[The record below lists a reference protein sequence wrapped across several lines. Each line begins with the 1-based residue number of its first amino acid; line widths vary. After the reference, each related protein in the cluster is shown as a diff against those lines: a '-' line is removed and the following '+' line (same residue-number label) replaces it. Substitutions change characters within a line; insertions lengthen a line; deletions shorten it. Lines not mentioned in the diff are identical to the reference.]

1 MRHRGRS
8 APRWVG
14 LLVGSGLV
22 MLLSSLGHSET
33 VAGASGDPVIA
44 AAGDIA
50 CDPASTSYNG
60 GAGTPKACREQATS
74 DLLVNGGFAAV
85 LDLGD
90 NQYECGSLTAYD
102 TSYNPS
108 WGRLKSIT
116 HPAPGNHEYQT
127 SGGTGCNSSNAGAA
141 GYFQYFGAAAGPPG
155 NGYYSFDIG
164 NWHIIALNSQCGKV
178 GCGPS
183 SPQGVWLKNDL
194 ALHPT
199 GCKLAFWHI
208 PVFSSGATSSGAK
221 AFWTLLYAA
230 HADLVLNG
238 HYHAYERFDL
248 QSPSGTADSNGIRE
262 IIVGTGGEDHAG
274 LGPKPPNT
282 QVLNNTAFGVLE
294 LTLHPTSYDWKF
306 MPVPGASFSDSGTT
320 ACHT

>member
-1 MRHRGRS
+1 M
-8 APRWVG
+8 VG
-14 LLVGSGLV
+14 IVLA

-141 GYFQYFGAAAGPPG
+141 GYFKYFGAAAGPPG
-155 NGYYSFDIG
+155 KGYYSLDIG
-164 NWHIIALNSQCGKV
+164 NWHIISLNSQCGKV

-238 HYHAYERFDL
+238 HYHAYERFNL

-262 IIVGTGGEDHAG
+262 IIIGTGGVNHAG
-274 LGPKPPNT
+274 LRPKPPNT

-294 LTLHPTSYDWKF
+294 LTLHPTSYAWKF

>member
-1 MRHRGRS
+1 MDQSIEVAFILVADIVGEASSIFAIKHHQLCEPGRF
-8 APRWVG
+8 ANR
-14 LLVGSGLV
+14 
-22 MLLSSLGHSET
+22 LSVT
-33 VAGASGDPVIA
+33 
-44 AAGDIA
+44 
-50 CDPASTSYNG
+50 
-60 GAGTPKACREQATS
+60 
-74 DLLVNGGFAAV
+74 
-85 LDLGD
+85 
-90 NQYECGSLTAYD
+90 
-102 TSYNPS
+102 
-108 WGRLKSIT
+108 
-116 HPAPGNHEYQT
+116 
-127 SGGTGCNSSNAGAA
+127 
-141 GYFQYFGAAAGPPG
+141 G
-155 NGYYSFDIG
+155 NGLFRFCNG
-164 NWHIIALNSQCGKV
+164 NILVTQRVRPEPAVQCFFV
-178 GCGPS
+178 G
-183 SPQGVWLKNDL
+183 LKNDL

-262 IIVGTGGEDHAG
+262 IIVGTGGVNHAG